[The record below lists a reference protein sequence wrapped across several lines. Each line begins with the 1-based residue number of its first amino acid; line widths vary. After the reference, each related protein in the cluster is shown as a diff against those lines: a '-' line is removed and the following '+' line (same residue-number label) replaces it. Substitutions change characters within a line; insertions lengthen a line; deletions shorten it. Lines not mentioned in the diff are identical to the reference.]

1 VDGVNNQYQK
11 EIANAINFVLFAKEV
26 WVKEWLS
33 GVNIVGMVVMQH
45 NIINGLNK
53 IKSNFVLMGV
63 DIIALLLM
71 IFDYVINYLLL
82 KNDNYMPIK

>member
-1 VDGVNNQYQK
+1 
-11 EIANAINFVLFAKEV
+11 
-26 WVKEWLS
+26 VKEWLS

-53 IKSNFVLMGV
+53 IKSNFVLMDV

-71 IFDYVINYLLL
+71 IFDYVINYFLL

>member
-1 VDGVNNQYQK
+1 M
-11 EIANAINFVLFAKEV
+11 
-26 WVKEWLS
+26 KEWLS

-53 IKSNFVLMGV
+53 IKSNFVLMDV

-71 IFDYVINYLLL
+71 IFDYVINYFLL

>member
-1 VDGVNNQYQK
+1 
-11 EIANAINFVLFAKEV
+11 
-26 WVKEWLS
+26 VKEWLS

-71 IFDYVINYLLL
+71 IFDYVINYFLL